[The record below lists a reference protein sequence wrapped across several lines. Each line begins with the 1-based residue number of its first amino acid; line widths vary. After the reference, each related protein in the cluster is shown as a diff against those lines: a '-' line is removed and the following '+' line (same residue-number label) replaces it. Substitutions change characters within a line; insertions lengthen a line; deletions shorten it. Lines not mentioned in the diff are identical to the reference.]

1 MRKAARERPTAA
13 TPELIQRASTGSLRD
28 LSLLVDKIKSEQY
41 PIEVL
46 KVVFKFLHPE
56 LVPSVKCNWSDF
68 RQPLERAV
76 DCMALLICALLQPES
91 ASPLKAALV
100 DQLIENVE
108 GLCRWIYFLLLIPDN
123 AKQLPGRKLGG
134 ILDAYRN
141 SAALIHEV
149 LSLDDRVYDAY
160 ISSPKCID
168 IIVRLWFRIDDNS
181 GEPLLDITS
190 RSILY
195 AFHAVF
201 TKEDGL
207 EIFLSRI
214 IEKGLVPRLAWT
226 ILRRA
231 RLASEDPS
239 ATDSPA
245 HAIEYLRILSGIFS
259 RLMVS
264 SSEDLHRGF
273 GDVNYLREFCSAIN
287 TLSITV
293 QKGHATMLPRL
304 GRCVHVLFCMAAD
317 ARTHIVG
324 NWESLFEGGIIPL
337 LTHLMPWAPKSTEL
351 ASNFAD
357 LSTMS
362 LLSGLSHP
370 RVISRFLGMYPDG
383 KVPSLKGCGLATNE
397 RWEFRWK
404 QVMSFCEA
412 YQKFGGMVVT
422 ICDNLAC
429 VRREERL
436 MQRTPSQQCAS
447 CSSVVYCSTACQEED
462 WKAFHSRECR
472 QARHDHAVRR
482 SLGTWYSHSV
492 RQFHVQLVADA
503 ITGFECEPGEGALLM
518 LGGNPDTTG
527 QLYCSQGEMASAIG
541 IIRTV
546 PLEYLWSSRAVI
558 AFPPEFLKPRHASV
572 FQRYLSGLASPKSKV
587 VVVVFYFGKHSFLE
601 LTVLLEPV
609 GGVYQGV
616 YSIARHG

>member
-1 MRKAARERPTAA
+1 
-13 TPELIQRASTGSLRD
+13 
-28 LSLLVDKIKSEQY
+28 
-41 PIEVL
+41 
-46 KVVFKFLHPE
+46 
-56 LVPSVKCNWSDF
+56 
-68 RQPLERAV
+68 
-76 DCMALLICALLQPES
+76 MALLHCAFLQPES
-91 ASPLKAALV
+91 ASPLTLKAALV
-100 DQLIENVE
+100 DPLIENVE
-108 GLCRWIYFLLLIPDN
+108 GLCGWICFLLLIPDK
-123 AKQLPGRKLGG
+123 ARQLTGRKLAG
-134 ILDAYRN
+134 ILDTYGN
-141 SAALIHEV
+141 SAAALIHQV

-160 ISSPKCID
+160 ISSPRCID
-168 IIVRLWFRIDDNS
+168 IILRLWFRIDDNT

-190 RSILY
+190 HSILH
-195 AFHAVF
+195 ALHAVF
-201 TKEDGL
+201 SKEDGL
-207 EIFLSRI
+207 EIFLNRI
-214 IEKGLVPRLAWT
+214 IEKRLVPRLAWT

-304 GRCVHVLFCMAAD
+304 GLCVHVLFCMAAG

-370 RVISRFLGMYPDG
+370 RVISRFLGMYPDVALRSYTARLHARTRIG
-383 KVPSLKGCGLATNE
+383 KLSIAVNANKHG
-397 RWEFRWK
+397 
-404 QVMSFCEA
+404 
-412 YQKFGGMVVT
+412 T
-422 ICDNLAC
+422 ITL
-429 VRREERL
+429 
-436 MQRTPSQQCAS
+436 
-447 CSSVVYCSTACQEED
+447 
-462 WKAFHSRECR
+462 
-472 QARHDHAVRR
+472 
-482 SLGTWYSHSV
+482 
-492 RQFHVQLVADA
+492 LVADA
-503 ITGFECEPGEGALLM
+503 ITGFECEPGEGAVLM
-518 LGGNPDTTG
+518 LGGKLDTTG
-527 QLYCSQGEMASAIG
+527 QLDCSQGEMASPIG
-541 IIRTV
+541 IIRSV
-546 PLEYLWSSRAVI
+546 PLEVLWSSRAVI
-558 AFPPEFLKPRHASV
+558 ASPPEFLKPRHASV
-572 FQRYLSGLASPKSKV
+572 FQRYRSGLAGPNSKV
-587 VVVVFYFGKHSFLE
+587 VAVVFCFGKHSFLE